1 MNHTL
6 AYLAKWGLYRTNFVH
21 SGNLTWQWKMDP
33 LKMYFLLNMGIF
45 HCYGT
50 LPEGSMICRLASHD
64 LSYKHHFSPGSAD
77 CTIRIWECSKK
88 RQLKVSNVFFPL
100 VFGTAVAVVDEG
112 RRLESFQK
120 TGRNEWD
127 YDKDLHNFAEK
138 PTYPHPD
145 LAPLVSGNDRPK
157 RFQDI

>member
-1 MNHTL
+1 MT
-6 AYLAKWGLYRTNFVH
+6 F
-21 SGNLTWQWKMDP
+21 
-33 LKMYFLLNMGIF
+33 
-45 HCYGT
+45 C
-50 LPEGSMICRLASHD
+50 
-64 LSYKHHFSPGSAD
+64 KHHFSPGSAD

-127 YDKDLHNFAEK
+127 YDKDLHHFCRK
-138 PTYPHPD
+138 TYIPTSWSCTHQPPSCD
-145 LAPLVSGNDRPK
+145 FLSGNDRPLVNQVYRELEDEGTLKVWGNSLKLGLFYSKMVGAKHLNSDRLMLQK
-157 RFQDI
+157 RGWDTDDTAIWGLW